1 MIAPIPVTRPHD
13 WSAAPSRSQQRT
25 GTCPPQRDSIR
36 LSGPWRI
43 KWMGDTGGNPQ
54 DAHASSAIYGEL
66 KRSLESDC
74 SKSMHWENDMWRLLG
89 IVFLFAVA
97 THALSQPVPTSELPQ
112 YLEGKWI
119 NNAGVKI
126 YSGRIAFQV
135 ESRAP
140 DGSMTGR
147 WTFEGVRCKGSEL
160 PAVAKYDGV
169 QLVITARIDE
179 GAICGQQT
187 ATFKRTDRSGPHSL
201 FEGRLAGDGKVVIGS
216 DVDVYL
222 DPK

>member
-1 MIAPIPVTRPHD
+1 VLE
-13 WSAAPSRSQQRT
+13 
-25 GTCPPQRDSIR
+25 R
-36 LSGPWRI
+36 L
-43 KWMGDTGGNPQ
+43 
-54 DAHASSAIYGEL
+54 L
-66 KRSLESDC
+66 KSDI

-89 IVFLFAVA
+89 IVFLFAA
-97 THALSQPVPTSELPQ
+97 ANHALSQQVPTSELPQ

-119 NNAGVKI
+119 NNAGARI

-135 ESRAP
+135 ENRTA

-160 PAVAKYDGV
+160 PAVAKYDGA

-187 ATFKRTDRSGPHSL
+187 ATFKRTDRSGSRSL
-201 FEGRLAGDGKVVIGS
+201 FEGRLAGDGKVVSGS